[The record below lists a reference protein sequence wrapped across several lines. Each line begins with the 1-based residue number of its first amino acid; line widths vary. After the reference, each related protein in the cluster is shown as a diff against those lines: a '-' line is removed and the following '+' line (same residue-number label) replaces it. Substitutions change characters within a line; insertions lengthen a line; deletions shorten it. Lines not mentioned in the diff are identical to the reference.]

1 MELLE
6 YQAKKLFREV
16 GIPVLPSQSISEPRQ
31 LKQLQLPYPVVLK
44 SQVCAPGRG
53 KAGGIR
59 FVENTIDAIAA
70 ARTIFNLAIMG
81 EYPEVVLAEARY
93 NTQAEF
99 FVGIVL
105 DYHLRRPVL
114 LGSVK
119 GGINVETLLA
129 NLQQV
134 VVSDEFSP
142 FYARRLAVKMGLE
155 GNLLLAVSQIVE
167 RMYSLFEDKDLDSI
181 EINPLGISAEGEVM
195 ALDGKISIND
205 YGLARHPDIKAL
217 IESRQNPPT
226 IPDIIRLDA
235 FEPKGNVA
243 IIANS
248 VALALATGDLIAQEK
263 GKLACSLI
271 IGSSWSNKQPSSL
284 QLALQLANALDQI
297 RGMNGIK
304 VILINILVNHETS
317 VNLAQVIAEYLQEKP
332 LIKPDKSSKNSPEV
346 QLVIRLVAEN
356 QELIKQVLTLNSLHC
371 NENLEAAVAKT
382 ISLAKG
388 K

>member
-81 EYPEVVLAEARY
+81 EFPEVVLAEARY

-105 DYHLRRPVL
+105 DYHQRRPVL

-119 GGINVETLLA
+119 GGINVEMLLA
-129 NLQQV
+129 NLHEV
-134 VVSDEFSP
+134 VVVEEFSA

-167 RMYSLFEDKDLDSI
+167 RMYSLFEAKDLDSI

-205 YGLARHPDIKAL
+205 YGLARHPDIKAM

-226 IPDIIRLDA
+226 IPDILRLDGLEA
-235 FEPKGNVA
+235 KGNVA

-271 IGSSWSNKQPSSL
+271 IGSSWSNQQPSSL
-284 QLALQLANALDQI
+284 QLAQQLAKALDQI
-297 RGMNGIK
+297 RSINGIK
-304 VILINILVNHETS
+304 VILINILSDQDNS
-317 VNLAQVIAEYLQEKP
+317 VNIATVMAEYLQLKP
-332 LIKPDKSSKNSPEV
+332 LNKTEKSPKNSPEV
-346 QLVIRLVAEN
+346 QLVIRLLASN
-356 QELIKQVLTLNSLHC
+356 QEVIKQVLTLNSLHC
-371 NENLEAAVAKT
+371 YDNLEDAVAKT
-382 ISLAKG
+382 ISLGKG